1 LRAGSFEV
9 VEKNETSAG
18 GVWERILCWWISPQG
33 NDLTGDL
40 EGGPFLKFPVRGKA
54 GENGG
59 LFLVKVF
66 VFLKPTILVPVP

>member
-9 VEKNETSAG
+9 VEKNGTSVAV
-18 GVWERILCWWISPQG
+18 VWEGKPCYWISPQG